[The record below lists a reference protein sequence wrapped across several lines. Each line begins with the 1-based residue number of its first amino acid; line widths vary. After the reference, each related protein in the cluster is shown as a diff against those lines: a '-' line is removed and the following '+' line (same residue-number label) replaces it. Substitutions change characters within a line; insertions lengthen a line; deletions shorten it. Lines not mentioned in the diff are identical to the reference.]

1 MIRRL
6 ALCCACIAVLVAL
19 SAWAV
24 GKISADVRGDG
35 PLAASSA
42 AARVVAS
49 GEARAGAPA
58 DHERR
63 PCRDRLAG
71 SLAPCAAFAT
81 LSAAAEVARP
91 TPERLTFALLS
102 DRLVRQELDDARFRP
117 PRPTAGA
124 ARA

>member
-24 GKISADVRGDG
+24 GQISADSRGDG
-35 PLAASSA
+35 PLVASAA
-42 AARVVAS
+42 AARVAVSA
-49 GEARAGAPA
+49 EARAGAPA

-71 SLAPCAAFAT
+71 SRAPCAAFAT
-81 LSAAAEVARP
+81 LSSTAEVARP
-91 TPERLTFALLS
+91 SPECLTFALLS
-102 DRLVRQELDDARFRP
+102 DRIIRQELDDTRFRP
-117 PRPTAGA
+117 PRPPAGA